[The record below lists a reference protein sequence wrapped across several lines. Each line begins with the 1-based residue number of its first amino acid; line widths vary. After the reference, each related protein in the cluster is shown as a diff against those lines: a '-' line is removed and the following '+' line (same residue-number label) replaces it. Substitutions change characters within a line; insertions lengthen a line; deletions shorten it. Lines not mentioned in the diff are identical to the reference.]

1 VREPARSGE
10 AARYTR
16 PAMSH
21 VFVAP
26 HPDDVALSC
35 GGLIAGL
42 RELGQH
48 VTILTVFSGAGVGAG
63 GDGDGT
69 GPGGDGPLTGY
80 QREAL
85 GFGSKTHWPV
95 TEAFN
100 RSHIK
105 ADYPVYGDPDLLPAW
120 AATDDRLD
128 ATQADADQAAKRFW
142 QRSSWYRRASIRSEP
157 LAGQPLMDELSTQGA
172 VATEELVDSAAA
184 GDLMAKRRLEDE
196 TYAAFA
202 EASIVFLDL
211 PDAVFRGYES
221 DEELLNAPRD
231 DDAAP
236 FDILR
241 REIAR
246 LEPQKLN
253 LPLGV
258 GNHVDHQLCRDVGVR
273 LLAEGR
279 RWVMPGPDYAG
290 IVTFY
295 EDFPYAWWNDFV
307 HLEDL
312 PRTAFADLP
321 ATIGLVPEYADIGDQ
336 LERKITGINIYE
348 SQIERLFQGTQEM
361 ARQVRAHARK
371 VSLLGGGG
379 GAAERYW
386 ASRPA

>member
-1 VREPARSGE
+1 M
-10 AARYTR
+10 T
-16 PAMSH
+16 H

-35 GGLIAGL
+35 GGLIASL
-42 RELGQH
+42 RELGQN
-48 VTILTVFSGAGVGAG
+48 VAILTVFSGTGVGDGNGG
-63 GDGDGT
+63 GDG
-69 GPGGDGPLTGY
+69 LTTY

-85 GFGSKTHWPV
+85 GFGSKALWPV

-100 RSHIK
+100 RAHI
-105 ADYPVYGDPDLLPAW
+105 ANDEPVYTDDPDVLPAW
-120 AATDDRLD
+120 AATTDRLD
-128 ATQADADQAAKRFW
+128 ATQADADAAAKRFW
-142 QRSSWYRRASIRSEP
+142 QRSSWYRRASIRNES
-157 LAGQPLMDELSTQGA
+157 LAGQPVIDELPTQGA
-172 VATEELVDSAAA
+172 VLTEEIVESAAA
-184 GDLMAKRRLEDE
+184 GELMAKRRLEDE
-196 TYAAFA
+196 RFAMFA
-202 EASIVFLDL
+202 EASIVFLDP
-211 PDAVFRGYES
+211 PDAVFRGFVY
-221 DEELLNAPRD
+221 DEELLYAPRD

-246 LEPQKLN
+246 LEPQKLY